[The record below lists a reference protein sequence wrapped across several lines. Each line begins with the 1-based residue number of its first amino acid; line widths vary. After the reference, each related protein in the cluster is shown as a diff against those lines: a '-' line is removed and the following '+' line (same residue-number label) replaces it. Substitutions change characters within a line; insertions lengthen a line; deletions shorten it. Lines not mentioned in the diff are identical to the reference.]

1 MIHDK
6 INGKIYISTY
16 TGEILVVDENNF
28 EKLETIQTSST
39 KKLSKLLLLK
49 NGIMYAIGDSNFS
62 IIHEDQEIFNFKPF
76 GDSWTRSLVTFDD
89 EKKILVGGREGGLK
103 IFSTDDILGQNTE
116 PISTVAQSNDW
127 IYSISN
133 IRDEFYGYNVANNSD
148 YVIKRFKDHKEV
160 KKFTKKAFST
170 SLCSL
175 VVNEKF
181 LMVGTYEGKIHII
194 DVDLWEIV
202 QCVDL
207 NVPVSSMVLL
217 PNGMLATSHYRGVI
231 HLVDLKTFE
240 VVEKISGITSKDFDD
255 VLVVGNHLV
264 FCDDAGFIHVF
275 SIPVK
280 ILNLLNLFKKTQSM
294 DIKFL
299 FV

>member
-16 TGEILVVDENNF
+16 TGEILVLDENNF
-28 EKLETIQTSST
+28 EKLETIKTCST
-39 KKLSKLLLLK
+39 KKLSKLFLLK
-49 NGIMYAIGDSNFS
+49 NGTIYAIGDSKFS
-62 IIHEDQEIFNFKPF
+62 VIHEHQEIFNFKPF
-76 GDSWTRSLVTFDD
+76 GDAWTRSLVAFDD
-89 EKKILVGGREGGLK
+89 EKKILVGGKEGGLK
-103 IFSTDDILGQNTE
+103 LFSTKDIIDQKTE
-116 PISTVAQSNDW
+116 PISTLFKSSDW

-148 YVIKRFKDHKEV
+148 YVIKRFENHKEV
-160 KKFTKKAFST
+160 KRFTKKEFST
-170 SLCSL
+170 SLCSF
-175 VVNEKF
+175 VVYEKF
-181 LMVGTYEGKIHII
+181 LMVGTYEGKIQII

-207 NVPVSSMVLL
+207 NVAVSSMVLL
-217 PNGMLATSHYRGVI
+217 PNGLLATSHYRGVI

-240 VVEKISGITSKDFDD
+240 VVEKISGITTKDLDD
-255 VLVVGNHLV
+255 VLIVGNHLV

-280 ILNLLNLFKKTQSM
+280 ILDFLKIFKKTQSM